1 MEQERRV
8 GPWPAEAERQRRE
21 SAWPE
26 GEARQRRR
34 TRWSEFREAYPR
46 IVTAMALGMLLLV
59 LADVGLLFLRS
70 QYRRESAQAR
80 QGMSALEKQRAD
92 ALLESE
98 EGRTALMLAL
108 VRQQSVTEKGL
119 NLAISLEDG
128 TMDLQREGSE
138 LRQMRVEIGPEA
150 VIGQEPGAVRVTP
163 PLGKRH
169 VARVVDASYVWEAPE
184 WVYLQRGR
192 SVPASRGVK
201 GGLGHIAVLL
211 DDGTPLYSRPAAGPL
226 ADESYVLPGGVRVD
240 AADLAAIREN
250 LTPGLPVYFF

>member
-1 MEQERRV
+1 MERR
-8 GPWPAEAERQRRE
+8 GEPWPAEASRQRRE

-46 IVTAMALGMLLLV
+46 IVTAMALGVLLLV
-59 LADVGLLFLRS
+59 LVDAALLFKS
-70 QYRRESAQAR
+70 WQYRRESAQAR
-80 QGMSALEKQRAD
+80 QGMSALEKARAD

-108 VRQQSVTEKGL
+108 LKQQAVKEKRL
-119 NLAISLEDG
+119 NLSVSLEDG
-128 TMDLQREGSE
+128 SMDLQQEGSQ
-138 LRQMRVEIGPEA
+138 LRQMRVEIGPEV
-150 VIGQEPGAVRVTP
+150 VIGQEPGAARITP

-169 VARVVDASYVWEAPE
+169 VARVVDASYVWQAPA
-184 WVYLQRGR
+184 WLYSQRGQ
-192 SVPASRGVK
+192 SVPASRAIK
-201 GGLGHIAVLL
+201 GGLGSVAVLL

-240 AADLAAIREN
+240 AADLAAIRVN
-250 LTPGLPVYFF
+250 LTPGTAVYFF